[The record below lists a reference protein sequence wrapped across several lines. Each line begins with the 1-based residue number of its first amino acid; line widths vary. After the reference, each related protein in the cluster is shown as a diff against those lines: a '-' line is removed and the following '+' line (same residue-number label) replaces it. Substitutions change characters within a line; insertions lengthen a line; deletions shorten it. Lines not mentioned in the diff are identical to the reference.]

1 MEKLDLWGNILD
13 NANNAEPI
21 LSFIKEQA
29 KLLSEKTQGIVLA
42 KFEKIKYTYKAN
54 QTVAMATMLS
64 SLTTKLAAVHDY
76 SGKKVEIED
85 DENLEDASKFFQ
97 SADYKF
103 ESYSKKYKFRL
114 FTLKYK
120 SIFPVEI
127 EVEYGILDE
136 KITKLSI
143 NSKDELENKL
153 IEIFSS
159 AKVKF
164 IINKMIADN
173 KN

>member
-13 NANNAEPI
+13 NANSAEPI

-29 KLLSEKTQGIVLA
+29 KLLGEKTQGIVLA
-42 KFEKIKYTYKAN
+42 KFEKIKYTYRAN
-54 QTVAMATMLS
+54 KDISMATMLS
-64 SLTTKLAAVHDY
+64 SLATSFSTIHDY
-76 SGKKVEIED
+76 SEKKVEIED
-85 DENLEDASKFFQ
+85 NENLEDASKFFQ

-103 ESYSKKYKFRL
+103 EIYSKKYKFRL

-120 SIFPVEI
+120 SIFPVQM

-143 NSKDELENKL
+143 DSKDELENKL
-153 IEIFSS
+153 VEIFSS
-159 AKVKF
+159 SKVKF